1 MTRRLILL
9 RHGQTEYNATRRM
22 QGQLDTDL
30 SDIGRAQAQRAAEL
44 LRSEGIS
51 RIISSDLTRAFDTA
65 TVVAEFLGIGVSTDR
80 RLRETDLGQWQ
91 GRSHAEVDTELP
103 GARALWRHDATWAP
117 PGGESRVQVARRARP
132 VIEELMSDFQ
142 QWDDSAVLV
151 VAHGGTISALTSSLL
166 GLEVSQY
173 PMFSGLGN
181 TNSSR
186 LSARPR
192 FLPGSN
198 DADGESEP
206 DPLSARFHSGNVNDA
221 QWYLDG
227 WNVGA

>member
-30 SDIGRAQAQRAAEL
+30 SDTGRAQAHQAAEH
-44 LRSEGIS
+44 LRAEGIS
-51 RIISSDLTRAFDTA
+51 RIISSDLARAFDTA
-65 TVVAEFLGIGVSTDR
+65 AAVAGLLDLEISTDP
-80 RLRETDLGQWQ
+80 RLRETDLGRWQ
-91 GRSHAEVDTELP
+91 GKTHAEVDEELP
-103 GARALWRHDATWAP
+103 GARALWRHDATWSP
-117 PGGESRVQVARRARP
+117 PGGESRIQVAQRARA
-132 VIEELMSDFQ
+132 VIEELMREFE

-151 VAHGGTISALTSSLL
+151 VAHSGTISALTSSLL
-166 GLEVSQY
+166 NLDITQY

-198 DADGESEP
+198 DANGEAEP
-206 DPLSARFHSGNVNDA
+206 DPLSARFHEGNIENA